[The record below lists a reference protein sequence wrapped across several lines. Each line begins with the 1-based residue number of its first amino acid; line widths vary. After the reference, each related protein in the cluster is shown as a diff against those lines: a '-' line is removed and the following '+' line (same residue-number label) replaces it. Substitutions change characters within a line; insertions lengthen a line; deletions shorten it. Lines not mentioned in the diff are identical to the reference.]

1 MSRTP
6 LHNASAEGMLECA
19 KVLLNKGADP
29 NLKDSWDATPLDDAL
44 RFGHKKVETL
54 LLENGAQMGNLK
66 ASARRLFQAID
77 DDDSQTMRSI
87 DAGQVSIEL
96 GSPMPRPRTAPATP
110 PAAAPA
116 AANSIITNELLSM
129 KIDLILQGLQ
139 SQAATSAGTVS
150 PGRSISTP
158 SASRPLALP
167 AHLDS
172 TTD

>member
-1 MSRTP
+1 METP
-6 LHNASAEGMLECA
+6 FFFDRRGEIN
-19 KVLLNKGADP
+19 
-29 NLKDSWDATPLDDAL
+29 
-44 RFGHKKVETL
+44 RETL
-54 LLENGAQMGNLK
+54 SDAGYAP
-66 ASARRLFQAID
+66 
-77 DDDSQTMRSI
+77 I

-139 SQAATSAGTVS
+139 SQAATSAGIVS